1 MEPSA
6 SASGGFVAELRR
18 VLNEFFT
25 GGGFDERQER
35 TFEILFRL
43 LGHVSRVDGV
53 VSPEET
59 ELAGRVMEEIGLP
72 IAMRDRALAA
82 YANEADTALDLKQEL
97 ERYLE
102 VFPPGSAQ
110 VANLFE
116 CVARLAHADG
126 HVDEREQAF
135 LDELTKWLGI
145 PGPYLDWKMQAL
157 RLMPMH

>member
-1 MEPSA
+1 MTTPA
-6 SASGGFVAELRR
+6 PAVGFVSELRR
-18 VLNEFFT
+18 VLSDFFT

-35 TFEILFRL
+35 TFEILFRV
-43 LGHVSRVDGV
+43 LGHVSRIDGT
-53 VSPEET
+53 VSPEEK

-82 YANEADTALDLKQEL
+82 YTNEADTALDLKQEL
-97 ERYLE
+97 ERYLD

-145 PGPYLDWKMQAL
+145 PGSYLDWKLQAL

>member
-1 MEPSA
+1 MSTPA
-6 SASGGFVAELRR
+6 PVGFVSELRR
-18 VLNEFFT
+18 VLSDFFT

-35 TFEILFRL
+35 TFEILFRV
-43 LGHVSRVDGV
+43 LGHVSRIDGE
-53 VSPEET
+53 VSPEEK

-72 IAMRDRALAA
+72 VALRDRALAA
-82 YANEADTALDLKQEL
+82 YSNEADTALDLKQDL
-97 ERYLE
+97 ERYLD

-126 HVDEREQAF
+126 HVDAREQAF

-145 PGPYLDWKMQAL
+145 PGSYLDWKLQAL